1 MFLRARTKEQVDERK
16 MEIIKA
22 MDDLY
27 ATKELSEIYLKD
39 IAARTSIGRT
49 AIYSYYSRKEEILLD
64 CLYYHFIDL
73 DDGLQKLLNKE
84 KEEDLPDALTALLCK
99 NVAILKIMST
109 NLEEL
114 ERKTTV
120 ERLVVL
126 KTELKRFQTLFM
138 ELLSKNYPDAD
149 KEDIRY
155 VLYTFIALLY
165 GYYPLANPIDVQR
178 EAMERTGTTINADM
192 ETLIRKSLSFL
203 LRNLR

>member
-39 IAARTSIGRT
+39 IAAKTSIGRT

-192 ETLIRKSLSFL
+192 ETLIRTSLSFL